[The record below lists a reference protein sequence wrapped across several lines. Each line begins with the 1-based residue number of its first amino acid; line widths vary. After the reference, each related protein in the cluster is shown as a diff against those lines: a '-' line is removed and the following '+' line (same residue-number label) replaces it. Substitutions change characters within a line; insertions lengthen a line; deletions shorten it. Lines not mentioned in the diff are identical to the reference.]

1 MSEIERVAKGLTE
14 AQRAAIFRADSEWR
28 FLGLASRPDVL
39 HPIFERWNKPYGGF
53 QYRLTPLGLQ
63 VRDYLKAHP

>member
-14 AQRAAIFRADSEWR
+14 AQLKAVNDARQSFGVIHVIASPATLNALKRKGITEGLYADR
-28 FLGLASRPDVL
+28 F
-39 HPIFERWNKPYGGF
+39 
-53 QYRLTPLGLQ
+53 TPLGLQ